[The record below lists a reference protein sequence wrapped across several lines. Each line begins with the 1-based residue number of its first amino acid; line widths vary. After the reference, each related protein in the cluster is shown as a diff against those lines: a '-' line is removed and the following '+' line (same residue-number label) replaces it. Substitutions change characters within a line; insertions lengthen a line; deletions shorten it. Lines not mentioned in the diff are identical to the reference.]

1 MNPKDRRKFQR
12 IGIDNHHLDAT
23 LNAGSSKSFPQIK
36 CRIVNIS
43 MDGLQIEAQ
52 YPVELQDVH
61 LRVTDLENKPSVIR
75 ARPVYC
81 ERIAPGQFYI
91 GLTFI
96 GSNMDKY
103 NFFSQLIEIDKEI
116 ITLQIDSAQNML
128 NKSSAMNSISDQ

>member
-1 MNPKDRRKFQR
+1 MKPNDRRKFQR

-23 LNAGSSKSFPQIK
+23 LNAGSSISFSQIK

-43 MDGLQIEAQ
+43 MGGLQIAAQ
-52 YPVELQDVH
+52 YPVELQEVH

-81 ERIAPGQFYI
+81 ERIAPGQFSI
-91 GLTFI
+91 GLAFI

-103 NFFSQLIEIDKEI
+103 NFFSQLIKIDKQMTTFEI
-116 ITLQIDSAQNML
+116 NSTQSAL
-128 NKSSAMNSISDQ
+128 I